1 MQGSVKHCTPKMKI
15 SPRDDELATDLLA
28 SVDIVLKVLDW
39 GGHWGA
45 SAPNASVERNLS
57 CLVPEASWVAAGGRK
72 PLTTIEWSAAKL
84 VPQEIAAVTFIPD
97 QFIDDAGFRIWESV
111 RDEIRGRDRAHAR

>member
-1 MQGSVKHCTPKMKI
+1 
-15 SPRDDELATDLLA
+15 
-28 SVDIVLKVLDW
+28 
-39 GGHWGA
+39 
-45 SAPNASVERNLS
+45 LS

-97 QFIDDAGFRIWESV
+97 QFIDHAGLPIWESV
-111 RDEIRGRDRAHAR
+111 RDEIGAAIGRTLDKAVLFGTDAPASFPVGGFCQ